1 MSLSGSNGTGVL
13 VTRPANQ
20 SGQLIEAI
28 TTAGGRAYKL
38 PVLDIELRD
47 PEDIARDAA
56 DIDPADII
64 VFISLNAVVGGL
76 PALDCSDAA
85 IAAIGPATRSALE
98 AADLD
103 VSIYPEGRADS
114 EHLLEH
120 PSLLDVNGRNIV
132 IVRGTRGRELLA
144 ETLRSRGARVSQLA
158 VYVRRTAA
166 PEPTDVAQIA
176 QHFKNGDIGAVV
188 VMSVESLDG
197 LLRILPDD
205 CLQALRK
212 SLLVTP
218 SKRVIQT
225 ALDRLPG
232 TRTALA
238 DGPHAA
244 AMVAA
249 LFDMKNQHE

>member
-1 MSLSGSNGTGVL
+1 MNFTESHDAGIL
-13 VTRPANQ
+13 VTRPDNQ
-20 SGQLIEAI
+20 SGELVEAI
-28 TTAGGRAYKL
+28 THAGWRAFKL

-47 PEDIARDAA
+47 VKDIARDAA

-64 VFISLNAVVGGL
+64 IFISLNAVVGGL
-76 PALDCSDAA
+76 PAIDCSAAA
-85 IAAIGPATRSALE
+85 IAAIGPATRSAL
-98 AADLD
+98 ASAGLD

-114 EHLLEH
+114 EHLLAH
-120 PSLLDVNGRNIV
+120 PSLLDVNGSNIV

-158 VYVRRTAA
+158 VYERRTATPGPA
-166 PEPTDVAQIA
+166 DVAQIA
-176 QHFKNGDIGAVV
+176 RHFENGDIDAVV

-197 LLRILPDD
+197 LLSILPDD
-205 CLQALRK
+205 CLPALRK

-218 SKRVIQT
+218 SRRVIQT
-225 ALDRLPG
+225 AIDRLPG

-249 LFDMKNQHE
+249 LFDMKN